1 MPNQLVCKICG
12 GRAHTSGSLKTENSQ
27 NIFDFARCVE
37 CGFGWVLNPRTDF
50 ENIYNHKYYIGEGVD
65 PVVKF
70 LYEVKPES
78 SHYGD
83 FYKKL
88 RYFEYDGWLQVIKNI
103 RSDLGKEFA
112 EDFRV
117 LDFGGGLGGLTTYL
131 NAKGIATDLFD
142 VGYGFEQ
149 AKLRGVP
156 TTAHVLDQNEKYD
169 LIISLQVIEHFVEP
183 NEAFAMM
190 SSFLKNNGILIADT
204 GNLDSHKGEISKWF
218 YAQHP
223 EVHVSFWTPKS
234 LAVIGKSHGMTPK
247 KFKYDA
253 RIIQYKILHNL
264 HFNKKLILTLM
275 RIHRLWKFF
284 IPVVDWKYKISK
296 IGYLVKSSYDK
307 TG

>member
-1 MPNQLVCKICG
+1 MLNELVCKICG
-12 GRAHTSGSLKTENSQ
+12 GRANTSGSLKTENSQ
-27 NIFDFARCVE
+27 KAFDFARCTE

-50 ENIYNHKYYIGEGVD
+50 ENIYDHNYYIGEGVD

-70 LYEVKPES
+70 LYEVKPELW
-78 SHYGD
+78 HKGD

-88 RYFEYDGWLQVIKNI
+88 RYFEYDGWLEVIKNI
-103 RSDLGKEFA
+103 RSAWGKEFA
-112 EDFRV
+112 EDFKV

-156 TTAHVLDQNEKYD
+156 TTTNVSDQHGKYD

-190 SSFLKNNGILIADT
+190 SSFLKNDGILIVDT

-223 EVHVSFWTPKS
+223 EVHVAFWTPKS
-234 LAVIGKSHGMTPK
+234 LAVIGKSHGMTPRR
-247 KFKYDA
+247 FRYDA

-264 HFNKKLILTLM
+264 HFSRKLILALVKL
-275 RIHRLWKFF
+275 HRLWKFF
-284 IPVVDWKYKISK
+284 IPVVDWKYKVSK
-296 IGYLVKSSYDK
+296 IGYLVKSSQR
-307 TG
+307 